1 MYTVCAI
8 RNKKRNSNINL
19 MIQITRSR
27 IVGHVVV
34 NRCSGSCFPSSQEC
48 LPLETTNMTI
58 RVMAVRSTFTSG
70 GSWENVCAEI
80 VVEKHVR

>member
-1 MYTVCAI
+1 MLLIKEIILFT
-8 RNKKRNSNINL
+8 
-19 MIQITRSR
+19 
-27 IVGHVVV
+27 GHVVV

-48 LPLETTNMTI
+48 LPLETANMTI

-80 VVEKHVR
+80 VIEKHIRQAIGCFVYYQFTSKGV